1 MSALDRLR
9 TALADRY
16 TIERELGQ
24 GGMATVYLA
33 HDIKHDRDVAIKV
46 LRPELAAAIGAER
59 FLAEIKTTAGL
70 HHPHILQLFDSGEAD
85 GLLYFVMPVVEG
97 ESLRERITREQ
108 RLPIAD
114 AVRIAS
120 DVASALDHAHR
131 HGVVHRDIK
140 PENILL
146 QDGQALVA
154 DFGIAIDQVTAGS
167 RLTGTGISIGTP
179 QYMSPEQALGERV
192 LDARTDIYALG
203 VTLYEAL
210 TGTTPFTGPTA
221 QAIVAKVITEKPAP
235 PSRRRREIPAYIDRA
250 VMTAIE
256 KAPERRFETAAA
268 FRVAL
273 MESALA
279 PARPRWWPAAAIAIG
294 LSGIAAAVMLTTRP
308 NQAAQPIRSHV
319 PDSAATR
326 LVADA
331 ADLVLRR
338 QDCARAVEEYS
349 DAAFRDS
356 LYTEAFAGL
365 AMARATCALF
375 GTQNPRS
382 EFQAAANAADKA
394 ISLDPRA
401 TTAYIARGMARLFND
416 QDWDGAEQEFNRAS
430 AIDST
435 RFEPWLFRVW
445 VHLARGE
452 IDSAIG
458 SIGRAK
464 QLAPVA
470 AIVGVRMATVYRLD
484 GRFDAADRAL
494 SEVLE
499 RDSLQELARA
509 ERVDLELARGQCGE
523 ALAAADWLDRHR
535 SLQSPKITDQYT
547 RGVVA
552 ATWAMC
558 GRRAAAVGVAD
569 SLERVG
575 ANHGYVDPLAIAMVY
590 GSLARPED
598 MYRWLDRAVEGHNWG
613 LFFLKYLSMF
623 APYRDDPRFLEL
635 AQRAHLN

>member
-1 MSALDRLR
+1 MSLNRLT

-16 TIERELGQ
+16 TLERELGQ

-33 HDIKHDRDVAIKV
+33 EDIKHHRKVAIKV
-46 LRPELAAAIGAER
+46 LRPELAAVIGAER
-59 FLAEIKTTAGL
+59 FLAEIKTTASL
-70 HHPHILQLFDSGEAD
+70 HHPHILPLFDSGEAD

-97 ESLRERITREQ
+97 ESLRERIARERQ
-108 RLPIAD
+108 LPLAD
-114 AVRIAS
+114 AIRIAS
-120 DVASALDHAHR
+120 EVASALDHAHR

-154 DFGIAIDQVTAGS
+154 DFGIAIDQVTAGN

-179 QYMSPEQALGERV
+179 QYMSPEQALGERA
-192 LDARTDIYALG
+192 LDPRTDIYALG

-221 QAIVAKVITEKPAP
+221 QAIVAKVITEKPMP
-235 PSRRRREIPAYIDRA
+235 PSRQRREIPAYIDHA

-256 KAPERRFETAAA
+256 KTPERRFDTAAA
-268 FRVAL
+268 LRLAL
-273 MESALA
+273 MESSLA
-279 PARPRWWPAAAIAIG
+279 PARPRRWRPAALAIG
-294 LSGIAAAVMLTTRP
+294 LATMVAAVALITRQVQTDRP
-308 NQAAQPIRSHV
+308 GISHV

-338 QDCARAVEEYS
+338 QDCARAIEEYS

-356 LYTEAFAGL
+356 LFTEAFAGL

-394 ISLDPRA
+394 ISLDNRA
-401 TTAYIARGMARLFND
+401 TTAYIARGIARLFHD
-416 QDWDGAEQEFNRAS
+416 QDWDGAEREFDRAT

-435 RFEPWLFRVW
+435 RFEPWLFKTWAYV
-445 VHLARGE
+445 ARGQL
-452 IDSAIG
+452 DSAIG

-470 AIVGVRMATVYRLD
+470 AIVGVRMATVYRYA
-484 GRFDAADRAL
+484 GRFDAADHAL
-494 SEVLE
+494 AEVLQ
-499 RDSLQELARA
+499 RDSLLGLARA
-509 ERVDLELARGQCGE
+509 ERVDLELAKSRCRE
-523 ALAAADWLDRHR
+523 ALAAADWLDRHGTLR
-535 SLQSPKITDQYT
+535 EGTINEQYLL
-547 RGVVA
+547 GSVV
-552 ATWAMC
+552 ATWATC
-558 GRRAAAVGVAD
+558 GRRAAAVNVVD

-575 ANHGYVDPLAIAMVY
+575 ANREYVDPLAVAMIY
-590 GSLARPED
+590 ASLNQPAD
-598 MYRWLDRAVEGHNWG
+598 MYRWLERTVDGHHWG
-613 LFFLKYLSMF
+613 LFFLKQLSMF
-623 APYRDDPRFLEL
+623 APYRGDPQFLEL
-635 AQRAHLN
+635 ARRAHLT

>member
-1 MSALDRLR
+1 MPIDRLR
-9 TALADRY
+9 AALSDRY

-33 HDIKHDRDVAIKV
+33 HDIKHDRKVAIKV
-46 LRPELAAAIGAER
+46 LRPELAVAIGAER
-59 FLAEIKTTAGL
+59 FLAEIKTTASL
-70 HHPHILQLFDSGEAD
+70 HHPHILPLFDSGEAD

-97 ESLRERITREQ
+97 ESLRERIARERQ
-108 RLPIAD
+108 LPIAD

-120 DVASALDHAHR
+120 EVASALDHAHR

-154 DFGIAIDQVTAGS
+154 DFGIAIDQVTAGN

-210 TGTTPFTGPTA
+210 TGVTPFSGSTT
-221 QAIVAKVITEKPAP
+221 QAIVAKVITEKPASP
-235 PSRRRREIPAYIDRA
+235 ARRRREIPADIDRA
-250 VMTAIE
+250 VMRAIE
-256 KAPERRFETAAA
+256 KTPEWRFDTAAA
-268 FRVAL
+268 LRSAL
-273 MESALA
+273 MEQSPA
-279 PARPRWWPAAAIAIG
+279 PVRTRWWPAAVLAIG

-308 NQAAQPIRSHV
+308 DQTPPPIRSHV

-338 QDCARAVEEYS
+338 HDCARAVEEYS
-349 DAAFRDS
+349 DAGFRDS

-394 ISLDPRA
+394 ISLNNRA

-416 QDWDGAEQEFNRAS
+416 QDWDGAEQEFTRAL

-435 RFEPWLFRVW
+435 RFEPWLFKVW
-445 VHLARGE
+445 AYGARGQ

-470 AIVGVRMATVYRLD
+470 AIVGVRMATVYRLA
-484 GRFDAADRAL
+484 GRFDDADRAL
-494 SEVLE
+494 GEVLE

-509 ERVDLELARGQCGE
+509 ERVDLELARGRCRE
-523 ALAAADWLDRHR
+523 ALAAAEWLDRHGALR
-535 SLQSPKITDQYT
+535 NAAITDQYT
-547 RGVVA
+547 LGVVA
-552 ATWAMC
+552 ATWATC

-575 ANHGYVDPLAIAMVY
+575 ANHEYVDPLAIAMVY

-598 MYRWLDRAVEGHNWG
+598 MYRWLDRAVEGHKWG

-635 AQRAHLN
+635 ARRAHLT